1 MKTGWMAAALA
12 AVTVAAAACKDST
25 GIAPPTA
32 GSLAFSYTGALS
44 GSYSASGLL
53 TRHNDSSFVK
63 QSFASGLTL
72 TNGGRPYVGMI
83 SFAPTAAS
91 TGDEVIFLFPS
102 VAAGQ
107 TLTFTETCVT
117 AGCSLGL
124 IAFHAD
130 PDLVNDGSD
139 PFLFTTGTIHV
150 NTFSNGRIS
159 GTFSGT
165 AVDSVGTRTITVTG
179 GTFDVPVV
187 AQSAYP
193 SASRAAPTA
202 AFQRLLEKKH

>member
-12 AVTVAAAACKDST
+12 AMTVAAAACKDST

-32 GSLAFSYTGALS
+32 GSLAFSYTGALT
-44 GSYSASGLL
+44 GSYSANGLL
-53 TRHNDSSFVK
+53 TRHSDSTFVK

-72 TNGGRPYVGMI
+72 TNGGQPYVGML
-83 SFAPTAAS
+83 SYAPTTAS
-91 TGDEVIFLFPS
+91 AGDQVIFLFPS

-107 TLTFTETCVT
+107 TLTLTETCAG

-124 IAFHAD
+124 IAFHAN
-130 PDLVNDGSD
+130 PDLANDGSD
-139 PFLFTTGTIHV
+139 PFFFTTGTIHV
-150 NTFSNGRIS
+150 NSFTNGRIT

-179 GTFDVPVV
+179 GTFDVSVRNE
-187 AQSAYP
+187 SAYP
-193 SASRAAPTA
+193 AGNRLVPTRAY
-202 AFQRLLEKKH
+202 QRLLNKKN